1 MNFDFPDL
9 PFELPGG
16 VQDVLAAVLD
26 GRLADLL
33 HLIGGGPIIGSF
45 FDADRFL
52 EQVRDFWDGP
62 DPE

>member
-16 VQDVLAAVLD
+16 IQDVLGAVLE
-26 GRLADLL
+26 GRFTDLVN
-33 HLIGGGPIIGSF
+33 LIGGGPIIGSF
-45 FDADRFL
+45 FDPARFL

-62 DPE
+62 DP